1 MERRP
6 KLLIVED
13 DDLNQLIYNRIFASK
28 YDIVMCKN
36 EDDFYPALNAN
47 KFDIFLIDIS
57 LVGTKDGIQLIQEL
71 RQMKEYKSTPIIVV
85 TANAFKRDEEI
96 AKDAGATKFLRK
108 PIDTKMLIEEFET
121 SLNQQ

>member
-1 MERRP
+1 MEKKP

-13 DDLNQLIYNRIFASK
+13 DDLNQLIYKRIFANK

-36 EDDFYPALNAN
+36 EDDFYPALKTN

-71 RQMKEYKSTPIIVV
+71 RQMKDYESTPIIVV
-85 TANAFKRDEEI
+85 TANAFKKDEEI

-108 PIDTKMLIEEFET
+108 PVDTKMLIEEFEA
-121 SLNQQ
+121 SLK

>member
-71 RQMKEYKSTPIIVV
+71 RQMKEYKFTPIIVV

-121 SLNQQ
+121 SLN